1 MLAKAL
7 ALASFSALAAFAF
20 SSAVSSGA
28 AGLAAAGLAFVVAA
42 FFAVVFLAVL
52 FTDVA
57 FGAAFFA
64 FPSDALVVSSALAR
78 SSSAAALKSL
88 VLELVFRFRA
98 GAFFEAL
105 LAGFTTF
112 FTCPLA
118 LANMTMSGFA
128 DLVAAGVIG
137 VVSSGKEAT
146 GTCLDTA
153 LVAVFYESGGV
164 ANQETVNTSFFQEVF
179 SSK

>member
-52 FTDVA
+52 FTDDA
-57 FGAAFFA
+57 FGAAFFV

-88 VLELVFRFRA
+88 VLELAFRFR
-98 GAFFEAL
+98 
-105 LAGFTTF
+105 
-112 FTCPLA
+112 
-118 LANMTMSGFA
+118 
-128 DLVAAGVIG
+128 
-137 VVSSGKEAT
+137 
-146 GTCLDTA
+146 
-153 LVAVFYESGGV
+153 ESGSDHDPFDDPYYDDNYSDS
-164 ANQETVNTSFFQEVF
+164 A
-179 SSK
+179 